1 MLNHPIPAAGLWR
14 LTEWNFDAQRLLA
27 WTSQVLDLGINVF
40 DLADIYGD
48 YEVEA
53 RFGDALAL
61 DLSIRKRMFLITK
74 CGIKL
79 VSTKRP
85 EHRIKHYDTGRAH
98 IVASVENSLTQMRTD
113 RIDLLLIHRP
123 DPLMDADEVAEAFT
137 ALKESGKVLEFGVS
151 NFAPVQFDL
160 LASRLP
166 FPLVTNQI
174 QFSVLHLDPIYDGTF
189 DQCQQLRISPMAWSP
204 LAGGTLF
211 RGRGEAAARVRIAL
225 ESVGRELGGLT
236 LDQVAFAWILAHP
249 ARIVPVLGTSNL
261 DNVRHVLQASRLR
274 LTREQWFTVLA
285 AAQGHEVP

>member
-14 LTEWNFDAQRLLA
+14 LTEWNIDAPRLLD
-27 WTSQVLDLGINVF
+27 WTRQVLDLGINIF

-48 YEVEA
+48 YEVET

-61 DLSIRKRMFLITK
+61 DPSIRKRMFLITK

-85 EHRIKHYDTGRAH
+85 DHRIKHYDTGRAH
-98 IVASVENSLTQMRTD
+98 IMASVENSLAQMRTD
-113 RIDLLLIHRP
+113 RIDLLLVHRP
-123 DPLMDADEVAEAFT
+123 DPLMDADDVAEAFT
-137 ALKESGKVLEFGVS
+137 ALKQSGKVLEFGVS
-151 NFAPVQFDL
+151 NFAPAQFDL

-166 FPLVTNQI
+166 FPLVTNQV

-189 DQCQQLRISPMAWSP
+189 DQCQRLRISPMAWSP

-236 LDQVAFAWILAHP
+236 LDQVAFAWILTHP
-249 ARIVPVLGTSNL
+249 ARIVPVLGTSKL
-261 DNVRHVLQASRLR
+261 DNVRHALQASRLR

>member
-151 NFAPVQFDL
+151 NFAPAQFDL

>member
-137 ALKESGKVLEFGVS
+137 ALKESGKVLEFCVS

-249 ARIVPVLGTSNL
+249 ARIVPVLGTSKL
-261 DNVRHVLQASRLR
+261 DNVRHALQASRLG